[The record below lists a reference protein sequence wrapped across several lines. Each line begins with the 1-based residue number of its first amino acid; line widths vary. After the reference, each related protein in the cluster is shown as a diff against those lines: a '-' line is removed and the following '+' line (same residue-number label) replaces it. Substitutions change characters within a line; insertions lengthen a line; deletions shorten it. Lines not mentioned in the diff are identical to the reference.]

1 MAEFPSLPL
10 FTDAYLGD
18 TTHLNTFEHGA
29 YLLLL
34 IVSWRSPGCCLPDDD
49 LLLARY
55 TRMTRD
61 KWRKIR
67 PTLEPFFRIE
77 GGFWHQ
83 ARLQNELQHL
93 QSRRKQQV
101 EAGNA
106 SAIAKSLKRG
116 KRVSTTV
123 GSPLQRNANETSTP
137 IPDPYSVDKSTD
149 GEPSANG
156 HDPVKELFDLGV
168 SILTASGTAEKQA
181 RSLIGKWRK
190 SKTDGEVISGFLDC
204 RAKAISDP
212 VEWLTKRFQAARFV
226 SGSGYEYRGSDQDIL
241 RESERRG
248 DMNTYWTVKAAMQR
262 ATKPERKSEK
272 RGKSSSIGQLTAGF
286 MQAGAN

>member
-18 TTHLNTFEHGA
+18 TTHLSTFEHGA

-49 LLLARY
+49 SLLARY

-61 KWRKIR
+61 KWRKTR
-67 PTLEPFFRIE
+67 PILAPFFTIRD
-77 GGFWHQ
+77 GFWHQ

-116 KRVSTTV
+116 QRASTPV
-123 GSPLQRNANETSTP
+123 GQPLQRTGNETSTP
-137 IPDPYSVDKSTD
+137 ISPTTCSFTSSDGVRTGLSTT
-149 GEPSANG
+149 PSIRVAW
-156 HDPVKELFDLGV
+156 
-168 SILTASGTAEKQA
+168 S
-181 RSLIGKWRK
+181 
-190 SKTDGEVISGFLDC
+190 
-204 RAKAISDP
+204 
-212 VEWLTKRFQAARFV
+212 
-226 SGSGYEYRGSDQDIL
+226 
-241 RESERRG
+241 
-248 DMNTYWTVKAAMQR
+248 
-262 ATKPERKSEK
+262 
-272 RGKSSSIGQLTAGF
+272 
-286 MQAGAN
+286 